1 MEKTGNKGFVYEFG
15 KFVLDPEGKTLFSG
29 GKPIHL
35 PAKEFETLLLLVENN
50 HKALS
55 KDEMIEAIWHE
66 SFVEESN
73 LAKQISRLRK
83 ILNTDGEQFIET
95 LPKHGYRF
103 SADLRITNP
112 VAEEPVILERRTLKR
127 LTFAV
132 ENEVEDRPL
141 ELSVKPKMALQPPVI
156 ALLALTGLLGLF
168 AFLYLSRETAPP
180 TVKIKSIAVLPLKPL
195 TAEENNKVLGLGL
208 ADALITKLGSLKQVV
223 VRPTSAVA
231 LFANAPADSIEIG
244 RKLGVDAVLEGTI
257 QESEG
262 RLRIN
267 ARLIRTDS
275 GMQFWAEKFDE
286 PANEIFALQDTLSN
300 KIAQTL
306 AFELTSVE
314 NKLFA
319 RRGTDN
325 TEAYEKYLRGRFYQ
339 SQNTPD
345 GLNRSIEF
353 FEQAIALDPNFA
365 EAYAGI
371 ADANIIL
378 FNFGIRPAAATT
390 RQARE
395 SLNRALQL
403 DPDLSSA
410 YTPLALIQFLI
421 DRNWTEA
428 EKSLKRAIELNP
440 NNADAYHR
448 YAYFLMRLGRFD
460 ESLQKAEKARELNP
474 LSNIVQNGIGLTYLC
489 ARRYPEAIKQ
499 LEKTAAE
506 NPQFSLP
513 MWLLG
518 HAYGAI
524 GDPEKAYEADLKALE
539 IEGGK
544 EFGAKLRELRQVGG
558 ISAANRFWL
567 DEMIKAKE
575 RGRISSIGETQ
586 DGNVSALDI
595 ANRAAIIKDREQT
608 LRWLERSLQEGDPIL
623 DSVRFFAR
631 YDFVRDDPR
640 FQAIVQ
646 KTSYQ

>member
-29 GKPIHL
+29 GMPIHL

-55 KDEMIEAIWHE
+55 KDQMMEAIWRD
-66 SFVEESN
+66 SFVEEGN

-103 SADLRITNP
+103 SADLRITNL
-112 VAEEPVILERRTLKR
+112 VAEEPVILERRTIKR

-132 ENEVEDRPL
+132 ENEIEDKPL
-141 ELSVKPKMALQPPVI
+141 ALPAKSKMALRAPII
-156 ALLALTGLLGLF
+156 ASLALTGLLGLSTI
-168 AFLYLSRETAPP
+168 LYFGRETAPP
-180 TVKIKSIAVLPLKPL
+180 TAKIKSIAVLPLKPL

-208 ADALITKLGSLKQVV
+208 ADALITKLGSLKQIV

-275 GMQFWAEKFDE
+275 GMQLWTEKFDE
-286 PANEIFALQDTLSN
+286 PTNEIFALQDALSN
-300 KIAQTL
+300 KIAKTL
-306 AFELTSVE
+306 AFELTVAE
-314 NKLFA
+314 NKLFI
-319 RRGTDN
+319 RRGTDS

-353 FEQAIALDPNFA
+353 YEQAIALDPNFA
-365 EAYAGI
+365 DAHAGI

-378 FNFGIRPAAATT
+378 FNFSIRSAAETIP
-390 RQARE
+390 QARE
-395 SLNRALQL
+395 SVNRALQL
-403 DPDLSSA
+403 DPDLSRA
-410 YTPLALIQFLI
+410 YTSLALIQFLI
-421 DRNWTEA
+421 DHNWAEA
-428 EKSLKRAIELNP
+428 EKSLNRAIELNP
-440 NNADAYHR
+440 NNADAHHR

-460 ESLQKAEKARELNP
+460 ESLQKADKAREFNP
-474 LSNIVQNGIGLTYLC
+474 LSNIVQNSIGMTYLC
-489 ARRYPEAIKQ
+489 ARRYPEAIEQ

-513 MWLLG
+513 RWLLS
-518 HAYGAI
+518 HAYEGI
-524 GDPEKAYEADLKALE
+524 GDMEKAFEADLKALE

-544 EFGAKLRELRQVGG
+544 EFAAKLREQRQAGG
-558 ISAANRFWL
+558 ISAATDSGSTTRSGQKRQVGFL
-567 DEMIKAKE
+567 RPEKRSTA
-575 RGRISSIGETQ
+575 
-586 DGNVSALDI
+586 
-595 ANRAAIIKDREQT
+595 T
-608 LRWLERSLQEGDPIL
+608 LRLSMLRAGPRPSRIGNK
-623 DSVRFFAR
+623 RFVGLSEHCRKEIPYSA
-631 YDFVRDDPR
+631 
-640 FQAIVQ
+640 
-646 KTSYQ
+646 TSGFLPGTTLSATT

>member
-1 MEKTGNKGFVYEFG
+1 MDKIGNKGFAYEFG
-15 KFVLDPEGKTLFSG
+15 KFVLDPDGKTLFSG

-55 KDEMIEAIWHE
+55 KDEMMKAIWQD
-66 SFVEESN
+66 SFVEEGN

-103 SADLRITNP
+103 SADLRLTSP
-112 VAEEPVILERRTLKR
+112 VAEEPVILERRTVKR
-127 LTFAV
+127 LTLAV
-132 ENEVEDRPL
+132 ENEIEDQPL
-141 ELSVKPKMALQPPVI
+141 ALPSKPKMPLRAPTV
-156 ALLALTGLLGLF
+156 ALLALTGLLGLS
-168 AFLYLSRETAPP
+168 ALLYLSRETAAPGA
-180 TVKIKSIAVLPLKPL
+180 KIKSMAVLPLKPL
-195 TAEENNKVLGLGL
+195 TAEENNKVLGLCL
-208 ADALITKLGSLKQVV
+208 ADALITKLGSLKQIV

-286 PANEIFALQDTLSN
+286 PVNGIFALQDALSN
-300 KIAQTL
+300 KIAKTL
-306 AFELTSVE
+306 AFELTNTE

-474 LSNIVQNGIGLTYLC
+474 LSNIVQNNIGMTYLF

-518 HAYGAI
+518 HAYESI
-524 GDPEKAYEADLKALE
+524 GDMGKAFESDLKALE
-539 IEGGK
+539 MEGGK
-544 EFGAKLRELRQVGG
+544 ELAAKLREQREAGG

-567 DEMIKAKE
+567 DEAIRVKE
-575 RGRISSIGETQ
+575 RGRIPSSGETR
-586 DGNVSALDI
+586 DGAFSALDV
-595 ANRAAIIKDREQT
+595 ASRAAIVKDREQT
-608 LRWLERSLQEGDPIL
+608 LRWLERSLQEVDPIL
-623 DSVRFFAR
+623 GDIRFLAR

-646 KTSYQ
+646 KTSY

>member
-1 MEKTGNKGFVYEFG
+1 MEKTGNKGFIYEFG
-15 KFVLDPEGKTLFSG
+15 KFVLDMEGKTLFSE

-55 KDEMIEAIWHE
+55 KDEMIKAIWQD
-66 SFVEESN
+66 SFVEEGN

-83 ILNTDGEQFIET
+83 TLDTDGEQFIET

-103 SADLRITNP
+103 SADLRITSP

-127 LTFAV
+127 LTIAV
-132 ENEVEDRPL
+132 ENEIEDL
-141 ELSVKPKMALQPPVI
+141 QIALPAKSKIALRSPVI
-156 ALLALTGLLGLF
+156 ASFALTGLLGLSV
-168 AFLYLSRETAPP
+168 FLYLSREAAPP
-180 TVKIKSIAVLPLKPL
+180 TAKIKSIAVLPLKPL
-195 TAEENNKVLGLGL
+195 TAEEKNEVLGLGL
-208 ADALITKLGSLKQVV
+208 ADALITKLGSLKQIV

-231 LFANAPADSIEIG
+231 RFAGAPADSMEIG

-267 ARLIRTDS
+267 ARLIRTRS

-286 PANEIFALQDTLSN
+286 PASEIFALQDAFSN
-300 KIAQTL
+300 KIAKAL
-306 AFELTSVE
+306 AFELTNAE

-339 SQNTPD
+339 SQNTPE

-353 FEQAIALDPNFA
+353 YEQAIALDPNFA
-365 EAYAGI
+365 EAHAGI
-371 ADANIIL
+371 ADTNIIL
-378 FNFGIRPAAATT
+378 FNFTIRSAAETIP
-390 RQARE
+390 QARE
-395 SLNRALQL
+395 SVSRALQL

-410 YTPLALIQFLI
+410 YTSLALIQFLI
-421 DRNWTEA
+421 DRNWAEA

-448 YAYFLMRLGRFD
+448 YAYFLMRLGSFE
-460 ESLQKAEKARELNP
+460 ESLQKAEKAREFNP

-499 LEKTAAE
+499 LEKTAIE
-506 NPQFSLP
+506 NPRFSLP
-513 MWLLG
+513 GWLLG
-518 HAYGAI
+518 HAYEGI
-524 GDPEKAYEADLKALE
+524 GDMEKAFEADLRALE

-544 EFGAKLRELRQVGG
+544 EFAAKLRERRQAGG
-558 ISAANRFWL
+558 ISAAKRLWL
-567 DEMIKAKE
+567 YEAIRAKE
-575 RGRISSIGETQ
+575 TGRIPSTGETLSGSIQ
-586 DGNVSALDI
+586 ALDV
-595 ANRAAIIKDREQT
+595 AHRAAIVKDREQT
-608 LRWLERSLQEGDPIL
+608 LRWLERSLQEGDPL
-623 DSVRFFAR
+623 LGGVRFLAR

-640 FQAIVQ
+640 FQAVMR
-646 KTSYQ
+646 KTSF

>member
-1 MEKTGNKGFVYEFG
+1 
-15 KFVLDPEGKTLFSG
+15 
-29 GKPIHL
+29 
-35 PAKEFETLLLLVENN
+35 
-50 HKALS
+50 
-55 KDEMIEAIWHE
+55 
-66 SFVEESN
+66 
-73 LAKQISRLRK
+73 K

-103 SADLRITNP
+103 SADLRLTNP
-112 VAEEPVILERRTLKR
+112 AAEEPVILERRTVKR

-132 ENEVEDRPL
+132 ENKTEDQPL
-141 ELSVKPKMALQPPVI
+141 ALPTKPKMALRAPVI
-156 ALLALTGLLGLF
+156 TMLALTGLLGLSI
-168 AFLYLSRETAPP
+168 FLYISREKASPTAR
-180 TVKIKSIAVLPLKPL
+180 IKSIAVLPLKPL

-208 ADALITKLGSLKQVV
+208 ADALITKIGSLKQIV

-231 LFANAPADSIEIG
+231 LFGDAPADSMEIG
-244 RKLGVDAVLEGTI
+244 RKLSVDAVLEGTI

-275 GMQFWAEKFDE
+275 GMQFWSEKFDE
-286 PANEIFALQDTLSN
+286 PTNEIFALQDALSN
-300 KIAQTL
+300 KIAKAL
-306 AFELTSVE
+306 AFELTNAE

-325 TEAYEKYLRGRFYQ
+325 AEAYEKYLRGRFYQ

-365 EAYAGI
+365 EAHAGI
-371 ADANIIL
+371 ADANIIQ
-378 FNFGIRPAAATT
+378 FNFTIRPAAETIP
-390 RQARE
+390 QARE
-395 SLNRALQL
+395 SVNRALQL
-403 DPDLSSA
+403 DPDLSYA
-410 YTPLALIQFLI
+410 YTSLALIQFLI

-428 EKSLKRAIELNP
+428 EQSLKRAIELNP

-460 ESLQKAEKARELNP
+460 ESLQKAEKAREFNP
-474 LSNIVQNGIGLTYLC
+474 LSNIVQNSIGMTYLC

-513 MWLLG
+513 MWLLS
-518 HAYGAI
+518 HAYEGN
-524 GDPEKAYEADLKALE
+524 GDLEKAFEAELKALE

-544 EFGAKLRELRQVGG
+544 EVATKLREQRQAGG
-558 ISAANRFWL
+558 ISAANQFWL
-567 DEMIKAKE
+567 DEAIKSKE
-575 RGRISSIGETQ
+575 RGRISSTREPQ
-586 DGNVSALDI
+586 DSNVTALFV
-595 ANRAAIIKDREQT
+595 ALRAASVKDREQT
-608 LRWLERSLQEGDPIL
+608 LRWLERSFQEGDPIL
-623 DSVRFFAR
+623 VYIRFFAR

-640 FQAIVQ
+640 FQAILQ
-646 KTSYQ
+646 KISY

>member
-1 MEKTGNKGFVYEFG
+1 MEKTGNKGFIYEFG
-15 KFVLDPEGKTLFSG
+15 KFILDPGGKTLFSG
-29 GKPIHL
+29 GTPIHL

-55 KDEMIEAIWHE
+55 KDEMMEAIWQD

-112 VAEEPVILERRTLKR
+112 VAEEPVILERRTVKR

-132 ENEVEDRPL
+132 ENEIEDQPL
-141 ELSVKPKMALQPPVI
+141 ALPTKPNMALRAPVI
-156 ALLALTGLLGLF
+156 ASLALTGLLGLS
-168 AFLYLSRETAPP
+168 ALLHLSREKAPP
-180 TVKIKSIAVLPLKPL
+180 TAKIKSIAVLPLKPL

-208 ADALITKLGSLKQVV
+208 ADALITKLGSLKQIV

-231 LFANAPADSIEIG
+231 RFADAPADSMEIG

-286 PANEIFALQDTLSN
+286 PTNEIFALQDALSN
-300 KIAQTL
+300 KIAKTL
-306 AFELTSVE
+306 AFELTNTE

-353 FEQAIALDPNFA
+353 YEQAIALDPNFA
-365 EAYAGI
+365 EAHAGI
-371 ADANIIL
+371 ADANIIM
-378 FNFGIRPAAATT
+378 FNFGFRPAAVTIP
-390 RQARE
+390 RARE
-395 SLNRALQL
+395 SVNRALQL
-403 DPDLSSA
+403 DPNVSHA
-410 YTPLALIQFLI
+410 YTSLALIQFLI

-440 NNADAYHR
+440 NNFEAYHR

-460 ESLQKAEKARELNP
+460 ESLQKAEKAREFNP
-474 LSNIVQNGIGLTYLC
+474 LSNIVQSGIGLTYLC

-506 NPQFSLP
+506 NPQFSHP
-513 MWLLG
+513 RWLLG
-518 HAYGAI
+518 HAYEGI
-524 GDPEKAYEADLKALE
+524 GDTEKAFEADLKALE

-544 EFGAKLRELRQVGG
+544 EFAAKLRELKRVDG
-558 ISAANRFWL
+558 ISAAHRFWL
-567 DEMIKAKE
+567 DEAIRAKE
-575 RGRISSIGETQ
+575 IGRIPSTGETQ
-586 DGNVSALDI
+586 DGAVSALDV
-595 ANRAAIIKDREQT
+595 AHRAAIVKDREQT
-608 LRWLERSLQEGDPIL
+608 LRWLERALQEGDPL
-623 DSVRFFAR
+623 LGGVRFLAR

-640 FQAIVQ
+640 CQAILQ
-646 KTSYQ
+646 KTSY

>member
-1 MEKTGNKGFVYEFG
+1 MEKAGNKGLVYEFG
-15 KFVLDPEGKTLFSG
+15 KFVLDPQGKTLLSG

-55 KDEMIEAIWHE
+55 KDEMMKAIWQD
-66 SFVEESN
+66 SFVEEGN

-103 SADLRITNP
+103 SADLQITSP
-112 VAEEPVILERRTLKR
+112 IAEEPVIFERRTIKR

-132 ENEVEDRPL
+132 ENETEDQPL
-141 ELSVKPKMALQPPVI
+141 VLPAKPKMALRAPVV
-156 ALLALTGLLGLF
+156 ALLALTGLLGLS
-168 AFLYLSRETAPP
+168 ALLYLIRELAPP
-180 TVKIKSIAVLPLKPL
+180 TTKIKSIAVLPLRPL
-195 TAEENNKVLGLGL
+195 TAEEKNKVLGLGL

-231 LFANAPADSIEIG
+231 RFASAPADSIEIG
-244 RKLGVDAVLEGTI
+244 RKLGVDAVLEGSI

-275 GMQFWAEKFDE
+275 GMQFWTEKFDE
-286 PANEIFALQDTLSN
+286 PANEIFALQDALSN
-300 KIAQTL
+300 KIAKAL
-306 AFELTSVE
+306 AFELTHAE
-314 NKLFA
+314 NKLFV

-353 FEQAIALDPNFA
+353 YEQAIALDPNFA
-365 EAYAGI
+365 DAYAGI
-371 ADANIIL
+371 ADANILL
-378 FNFGIRPAAATT
+378 FNFSILPAAESIP
-390 RQARE
+390 QARE
-395 SLNRALQL
+395 SVNRALQI
-403 DPDLSSA
+403 DPYLSHA
-410 YTPLALIQFLI
+410 YTSLALIQFLI
-421 DRNWTEA
+421 DHNWTEA

-440 NNADAYHR
+440 NNFEAYHR
-448 YAYFLMRLGRFD
+448 YAYFLMLLGRFD
-460 ESLQKAEKARELNP
+460 ESLQKAEKAREFNP
-474 LSNIVQNGIGLTYLC
+474 LSNIVQNSIGMTYLC

-499 LEKTAAE
+499 LEKTSAE

-513 MWLLG
+513 KWLLS
-518 HAYGAI
+518 HAYEGI
-524 GDPEKAYEADLKALE
+524 GDLEKAFEADLKALE

-544 EFGAKLRELRQVGG
+544 EFAAKLRERRQAVG
-558 ISAANRFWL
+558 ISAANRLWL
-567 DEMIKAKE
+567 DEAIRAKE
-575 RGRISSIGETQ
+575 TVRISSTGEKQ
-586 DGNVSALDI
+586 VSNVPALFV
-595 ANRAAIIKDREQT
+595 AGRAVIVKDREQT
-608 LRWLERSLQEGDPIL
+608 LRWLEQSLREGDPKL
-623 DSVRFFAR
+623 GYVRFFAR
-631 YDFVRDDPR
+631 YDFIRDDPR

-646 KTSYQ
+646 KTSF